1 MHNIGVTLAVI
12 VFIGIGVVCTA
23 PILDDQCRKWK
34 GGCLSAKEE
43 AVVATAGSVGG
54 ALAVGTGAVAIDHRL
69 TGENS
74 VWSRTKNSIGGQRKL
89 VSLDEGIGQIIR
101 PNPAFHNSIIN
112 EGVFT
117 APEANFEDVLENA
130 GQIPDHHASGPTP
143 HSNVVAED
151 MRILDY
157 IGNLRKK
164 KFGLKKS
171 AIDEVVQVLKGH
183 VDDIRIPEGL
193 HIPKGLHI
201 PL

>member
-1 MHNIGVTLAVI
+1 MYSIRVTLAVI
-12 VFIGIGVVCTA
+12 VFIGIDAVCTA
-23 PILDDQCRKWK
+23 PTLNDHCWKWQ
-34 GGCLSAKEE
+34 GGCLSAEE
-43 AVVATAGSVGG
+43 GVVTAAGSLGG

-69 TGENS
+69 TGKNS
-74 VWSRTKNSIGGQRKL
+74 VWSRTKNSVGGQGEF
-89 VSLDEGIGQIIR
+89 VSLDEGISQIIR
-101 PNPAFHNSIIN
+101 PNPAFHKSIIN

-117 APEANFEDVLENA
+117 APEVNFEDVLGSA
-130 GQIPDHHASGPTP
+130 GQIPDHHASGPTA

-157 IGNLRKK
+157 IGNPRKK

-171 AIDEVVQVLKGH
+171 AIDKAVQVLKGH

-193 HIPKGLHI
+193 RIPKGLHI